1 MSTVI
6 LYMTRHGCAEKAAH
20 LIKTV
25 IGEDT
30 DLVNLRNKRK
40 FDIRRYDTIIIG
52 GSIHAGMI
60 QKRVRK
66 FCERNKEKLLQKR
79 LGLYLCCMYEGDAAE
94 KQFEDAFE
102 EDLRNRATATGL
114 FGGEFDFQKMNFLE
128 RQIVTKMADITD
140 SVSRIDEDA
149 IRQFAGHFI

>member
-6 LYMTRHGCAEKAAH
+6 VYMTRHGCSENAAY
-20 LIKTV
+20 LLKNV

-30 DLVNLRNKRK
+30 VLVNLRNKQK
-40 FDIRRYDTIIIG
+40 FDISRYDTVIIG
-52 GSIHAGMI
+52 GSIHAGMV

-66 FCERNKEKLLQKR
+66 FCEKNREALLQKR
-79 LGLYLCCMYEGDAAE
+79 LGLFLCCMYEGETAE
-94 KQFEDAFE
+94 KQFEDAFDQ
-102 EDLRNRATATGL
+102 DLRAHATATGL

-140 SVSRIDEDA
+140 SISRINADA
-149 IRQFAGHFI
+149 IRQFAGKFL